1 MKICDNSSK
10 RIKNAVKMC
19 LAISFMLAYFIK
31 QDYNHFY
38 DYAFPII
45 FFVLI
50 VRYFAIE
57 D

>member
-19 LAISFMLAYFIK
+19 LAIRFMLEYFIK

>member
-10 RIKNAVKMC
+10 KIKNAVKMC
-19 LAISFMLAYFIK
+19 LAICFMLAYFIK